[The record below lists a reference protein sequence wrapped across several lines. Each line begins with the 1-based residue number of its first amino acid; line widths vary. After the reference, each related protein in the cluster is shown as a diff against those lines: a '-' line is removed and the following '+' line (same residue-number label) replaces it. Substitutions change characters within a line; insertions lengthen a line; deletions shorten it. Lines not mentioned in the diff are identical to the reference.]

1 MRSWGCVV
9 TSKSEL
15 NRAGVPDYVILQ
27 DFDFN
32 FPNKYERWRIRKL
45 PVRIPKSHFPQLNL
59 ICAGVTFD
67 VTAGARQSG
76 LNFWSGGVALCCRH
90 ENKWRRIRN
99 GIINVCGQ
107 FLLLMSAFTII
118 KLIHFGFVH
127 FIQDVW
133 KWQEKCLRKQF
144 ILQVPVTSKCT
155 SSGPSC
161 LLVVVCWNK
170 FASVTN
176 TDTSNCAVKWQFLQM
191 KLNFTVCV

>member
-118 KLIHFGFVH
+118 KLIHFGFGHKSKTYENDKKSANDIKIYLIRAV
-127 FIQDVW
+127 
-133 KWQEKCLRKQF
+133 
-144 ILQVPVTSKCT
+144 VPTC
-155 SSGPSC
+155 SGM
-161 LLVVVCWNK
+161 LE
-170 FASVTN
+170 
-176 TDTSNCAVKWQFLQM
+176 
-191 KLNFTVCV
+191 